1 VEHAV
6 VGSRKGKRSTVGDR
20 TAAIGTDGRLDYL
33 DEVRAANKSLVH
45 FNVFHDSRRTL
56 RMSIKSAGEL
66 KREWATAMANSV
78 IVDLRAHMQNGK
90 TFVCSSRGRLH
101 ADVKQVLIDADYCVE
116 DFEDKYGDTQTRV
129 SLPD

>member
-1 VEHAV
+1 
-6 VGSRKGKRSTVGDR
+6 
-20 TAAIGTDGRLDYL
+20 
-33 DEVRAANKSLVH
+33 
-45 FNVFHDSRRTL
+45 
-56 RMSIKSAGEL
+56 MSIKSAGEL

-116 DFEDKYGDTQTRV
+116 DFEDAFGDTQTRV
-129 SLPD
+129 SLPA